1 VSRPPATAAP
11 WRFAPSSRA
20 SDLQAALLRP
30 VGRSLAS
37 PSGLS
42 ETSFSLTRPLGSR
55 SYRLPRRPQK
65 GSERLRSP
73 PESSVATEQ
82 RQSAATT
89 RRAAGGDRLA
99 DHVDE
104 AQDWFQLAPT
114 TLSSLASTTS
124 PVAELV
130 RAGRRLGFRAHPTA
144 GSDEDALVRAVWA
157 SLHHHSAP
165 RNAAHRAFNC
175 ALRRRRAV
183 PRFQRLEVSSLAA
196 RIRLHR
202 GTQSG
207 GLSSPWYSDV

>member
-114 TLSSLASTTS
+114 TVSSLASTTS

-130 RAGRRLGFRAHPTA
+130 LTPSGRRFITTAHP
-144 GSDEDALVRAVWA
+144 
-157 SLHHHSAP
+157 
-165 RNAAHRAFNC
+165 RNVAHRAFNG
-175 ALRRRRAV
+175 ALRRRRAG
-183 PRFQRLEVSSLAA
+183 PPFERLEVSSLAA
-196 RIRLHR
+196 RVRLHR

-207 GLSSPWYSDV
+207 GLSPPWYSDV